1 MKLFIT
7 GASGFV
13 GGAATRE
20 LARDNEVLALSRS
33 DKSNTIIKALGATP
47 VRGDLN
53 SVDAAMLNGVDAVVH
68 CAAKVETWGRM
79 KEFIDINV
87 NGTERLLKAA
97 RKAGVKR
104 FVHIGTEAALFYGQS
119 MDDLDETAPMAFTSP
134 MPYPRSKALAERAV
148 RNANADGLTTIVL
161 RPRFIW
167 GPGDQTML
175 PALQAM
181 VKTGRFT
188 WIDKG
193 RALTDTVHIDNLVHA
208 IKLAL
213 RQGKGGDAYF
223 ITDGGEPISFR
234 DMMTRM
240 AATIGLE
247 LPDKNMPG
255 WLARGAAKFLDLVWR
270 LTLRRTPPPI
280 DPHTAALLS
289 RNCTLKIGKAQRE
302 LGYEPVISREAG
314 IAALMM
320 LACVRG
326 NSAE

>member
-1 MKLFIT
+1 MKIFIT

-13 GGAATRE
+13 GGATARE

-33 DKSNTIIKALGATP
+33 EKSDATIKALGATP
-47 VRGDLN
+47 VRGDLK
-53 SVDAAMLNGVDAVVH
+53 SIDAAMLRGIDAVVH
-68 CAAKVETWGRM
+68 CAAKVETWGAM

-87 NGTERLLKAA
+87 KGTERLLKAA
-97 RKAGVKR
+97 REAGVKR
-104 FVHIGTEAALFYGQS
+104 FIHIGTEAALFYGQA
-119 MDDLDETAPMAFTSP
+119 MNDLDETAPMAFTSP
-134 MPYPRSKALAERAV
+134 LPYPRSKALAERAV
-148 RNANADGLTTIVL
+148 RAANDDGFTTIVL

-167 GPGDQTML
+167 GPGDQTLL

-181 VKTGRFT
+181 VKAGRFT

-193 RALTDTVHIDNLVHA
+193 RALTDTVHVDNVVHA
-208 IKLAL
+208 IKLVL
-213 RQGKGGDAYF
+213 RQGKGGEAYF

-234 DMMTRM
+234 DMMTKM

-255 WLARGAAKFLDLVWR
+255 WLARSAAKLLDLIWR
-270 LTLRRTPPPI
+270 LTLRRAPPPI

-289 RNCTLKIGKAQRE
+289 RNCTLKIDKARRD

-314 IAALMM
+314 IAALMQ
-320 LACVRG
+320 AGR
-326 NSAE
+326 